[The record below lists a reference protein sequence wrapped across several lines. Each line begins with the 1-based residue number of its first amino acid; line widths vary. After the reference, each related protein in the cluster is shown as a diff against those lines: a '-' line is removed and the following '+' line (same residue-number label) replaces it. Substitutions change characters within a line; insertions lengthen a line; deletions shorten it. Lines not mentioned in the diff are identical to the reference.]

1 MRFPY
6 PQRWHSTNRRRR
18 YRTRLIQRVIKLLV
32 LLLLVTVAISLWVRS
47 ATRTP
52 TRGIH
57 WGEVPVLARP
67 AARPAAP
74 ELPYQIQTELPWT
87 AARASTP
94 PPVPSPV
101 SLSATPRSLAPAVSP
116 PPGVAPSAV
125 KPESAK
131 PAEKPVPA
139 PALVSPAD
147 SMQQWIESLLP
158 AILESTLP
166 VFIRVAMD
174 RLDRMLEVA
183 GEKDLSRRFT
193 DTEFRRVVID
203 TVQAKSGGQ
212 ISDLSAEIHGD
223 GFHSSGTVNLGNLKL
238 IISATTGIQVVE
250 QRPHILL
257 KELRVGSFEI
267 SSSTLRLLEKQM
279 NRTIDSQQYPLLVKE
294 FRFNEG
300 WVWMAVERT

>member
-1 MRFPY
+1 M
-6 PQRWHSTNRRRR
+6 
-18 YRTRLIQRVIKLLV
+18 RLIQRVLKLLV

-67 AARPAAP
+67 AVRPAAP
-74 ELPYQIQTELPWT
+74 SELPYQIQTEPPWT
-87 AARASTP
+87 AARYSTP

-101 SLSATPRSLAPAVSP
+101 SLGATPRSPAPAVSRSP
-116 PPGVAPSAV
+116 DGVPSTIEPKIV
-125 KPESAK
+125 
-131 PAEKPVPA
+131 KPVPA
-139 PALVSPAD
+139 PVPVSPAD

-193 DTEFRRVVID
+193 DMEFRRVVID

-223 GFHSSGTVNLGNLKL
+223 GFHSSGTVNLGNMKL
-238 IISATTGIQVVE
+238 IVSGTAGIRVVE
-250 QRPHILL
+250 QRPHVLL

-267 SSSTLRLLEKQM
+267 SSPTLRLLEKQM
-279 NRTIDSQQYPLLVKE
+279 NQIIDSQQYPLLVKE